1 MSKSE
6 LYLRHR
12 MVWLLHEDEIGSVKR
27 SAVDAALRP
36 SGYAEGMLSGWDL
49 DSTDPLKR
57 DLA

>member
-1 MSKSE
+1 MQGKS
-6 LYLRHR
+6 RCAR
-12 MVWLLHEDEIGSVKR
+12 ADLLPYEDEIRNAER
-27 SAVDAALRP
+27 SEVDAALRP